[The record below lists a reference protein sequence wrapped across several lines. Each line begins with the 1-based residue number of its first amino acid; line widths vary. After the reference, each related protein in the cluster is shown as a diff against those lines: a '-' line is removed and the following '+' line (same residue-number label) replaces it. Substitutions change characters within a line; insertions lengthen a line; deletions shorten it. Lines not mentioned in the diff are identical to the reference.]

1 MYWQDTPQDSKAIRD
16 DVLDVAFAITC
27 RTLPVDHAWV
37 LSRAVLAVL
46 PWLADEPGAGVHT
59 IHVAESGNGWMRP
72 EGGDALLYLSRRT
85 RLTLRVPRR
94 RLEDARRLSGRT
106 LDLGGHPLVVGA
118 GTERALAT
126 NPAVFARYV
135 VTDES
140 VDENAFLAQALAAL
154 RAIGVRPRKMLC
166 GIEHVIQTPDAP
178 LRTRSLMVADL
189 APEESV
195 ALQAEGLGPQ
205 RTLGCGLFLPHKDIQ
220 EVGATGPV
228 LE

>member
-1 MYWQDTPQDSKAIRD
+1 MYWQETSHDTRTVRD

-27 RTLPVDHAWV
+27 RTLPVDHAWA

-46 PWLADEPGAGVHT
+46 PWLADEAGAGVHT

-72 EGGDALLYLSRRT
+72 VGSDALLYLSRRT

-94 RLEDARRLSGRT
+94 RLEEARRLSGST
-106 LDLGGHPLVVGA
+106 LDIGGHALVVGEGA
-118 GTERALAT
+118 ERALAT

-135 VTDES
+135 VTEGS

-154 RAIGVRPRKMLC
+154 RTLGVRPRKMLC
-166 GIEHVIQTPDAP
+166 GIEHVIQTPGAP

-189 APEESV
+189 SPEESV
-195 ALQAEGLGPQ
+195 TLQAEGLGPQ

-220 EVGATGPV
+220 EVGSTGPV